1 MSFVNTGTALVC
13 WTALLFAAAGASA
26 QVVNDVFE
34 IVDDDDSDISAVLTA
49 NDDTFAV
56 DLTVTCTSG
65 GETAIFEASTNHP
78 DSVKVS
84 SKKARVKQGN
94 KDNPIGAMDVEGIGT
109 LNFTGTVSDCNSA
122 KLDASVSTGK
132 VPSTGKFKL
141 HMKACDTDLT
151 LPQLDFIAVACA
163 ATRDR
168 EFRGIYDETPSIR
181 SLKITGKGE
190 AFVVRP

>member
-1 MSFVNTGTALVC
+1 MSSVKTGTALVC

-34 IVDDDDSDISAVLTA
+34 IVDDDDFDISAVLTA

-56 DLTVTCTSG
+56 DLTATCTSG

-94 KDNPIGAMDVEGIGT
+94 RDNPIGALDVEGIGT
-109 LNFTGTVSDCNSA
+109 LNFTGTVFNCNSA

-141 HMKACDTDLT
+141 HMKDCDTDLT
-151 LPQLDFIAVACA
+151 LPQLNFLSVACA
-163 ATRDR
+163 ATRNQ
-168 EFRGIYDETPSIR
+168 ELNGLYDETPTIR
-181 SLKITGKGE
+181 YLKITGKGE
-190 AFVVRP
+190 AFVVGP